1 MKPDGKRKFLDDALK
16 EYHTAPSS
24 DSKLHSLWKI
34 SQLVEDTTEEEL
46 YELAS
51 AVAVEEDYRLRGEI
65 CYTISRSRRP
75 QLIQVLQEMIQDE
88 NSYVRRSAITAM
100 GELGG
105 TREITLAAIEPV
117 MDDMEKLKSTVMAL
131 EEKLI
136 QLYNSIEKLDG
147 TAVSSSAGHEIVMD
161 NHMKCWETYLRYERE
176 LLRDHRGEYV
186 AIYGDEIVDIDEYPE
201 KLAEIIYEKYGHV
214 EALIC
219 RIEEEDAPIQ
229 MPPPRQILS

>member
-1 MKPDGKRKFLDDALK
+1 MKSDVKRKFLDDALK
-16 EYHTAPSS
+16 EYHMAPSS

-65 CYTISRSRRP
+65 CYTISRAQRP
-75 QLIQVLQEMIQDE
+75 QLIQVLQGMIQDE

-105 TREITLAAIEPV
+105 TREVTLAAIEPV
-117 MDDMEKLKSTVMAL
+117 MDD
-131 EEKLI
+131 
-136 QLYNSIEKLDG
+136 
-147 TAVSSSAGHEIVMD
+147 
-161 NHMKCWETYLRYERE
+161 HMKCWETYLRYERE

-186 AIYGDEIVDIDEYPE
+186 AIYEDEIVDIDEDPE

-219 RIEEEDAPIQ
+219 KIEEDDAPIQ